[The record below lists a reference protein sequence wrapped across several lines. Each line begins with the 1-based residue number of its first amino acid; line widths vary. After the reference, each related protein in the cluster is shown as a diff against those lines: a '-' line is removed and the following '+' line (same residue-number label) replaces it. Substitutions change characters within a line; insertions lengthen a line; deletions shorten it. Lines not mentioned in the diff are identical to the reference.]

1 MQHTVCF
8 IVRANKFTEGLTP
21 IQSAVPSAVVISEEQ
36 NEKQNTQQRD
46 TSMYRSSD
54 MSPANKFELIKKVPN
69 CLGKYNFKTEDDR
82 NKTVIRFGSEVNSV

>member
-1 MQHTVCF
+1 MELTVR
-8 IVRANKFTEGLTP
+8 VNQFTEGLSP

-36 NEKQNTQQRD
+36 NEKQNTQKRD

-69 CLGKYNFKTEDDR
+69 CLGKYKFEFRERQN
-82 NKTVIRFGSEVNSV
+82 